1 MTLAEAAATQAASL
15 GLADEVLSVAE
26 AMDVQYA
33 LRRSLSEPNADV
45 AQRQHL
51 VDALLGGTLSPAAL
65 DLVRV
70 AAGEDWPS
78 SEAMAFGLRDAA
90 VSLAWRATASSA
102 ETAASSVET
111 ARAQLLALI
120 RAVTT
125 NVPVNVAIGDVS
137 HDAASRQAL
146 AVALVPDAEPVVK
159 LLVRSAIG
167 DPREAFA
174 GNLSAYLDCLAQ
186 LRGHRRA
193 AVTTAV
199 AMTGSQVDTLK
210 TQLSRIYGAPID
222 LEPAVDP
229 GVIGGVRVVVGDDVI
244 DGSIKARLDAARE
257 AMRESQISADGQE
270 G

>member
-1 MTLAEAAATQAASL
+1 VTLAEAAATQAASL

-51 VDALLGGTLSPAAL
+51 VDALLGGSLSPAAL
-65 DLVRV
+65 DLVRA

-102 ETAASSVET
+102 ETA
-111 ARAQLLALI
+111 RAQLLALI

-125 NVPVNVAIGDVS
+125 NVPVNVTIGDVS